1 MKKCRELPEKARAL
15 GDYTEEDIQKVM
27 RKFRWSR
34 SEAMRQLPI
43 VAAAEQRLAKEI
55 CRGTWFLPG
64 GRAAPGESILETAV
78 REVMEERGLIAKL
91 NAKIEQGK
99 ASDREVARLS
109 GMTVAEFD
117 ADTTARDGEA
127 S

>member
-1 MKKCRELPEKARAL
+1 MT
-15 GDYTEEDIQKVM
+15 D
-27 RKFRWSR
+27 
-34 SEAMRQLPI
+34 
-43 VAAAEQRLAKEI
+43 
-55 CRGTWFLPG
+55 
-64 GRAAPGESILETAV
+64 
-78 REVMEERGLIAKL
+78 LIAKL

-99 ASDREVARLS
+99 ASDREVARLA